1 MTIKPFKIK
10 RKHLEQYPELHKS
23 DVGMYAF
30 QISDE
35 QGLMMYETE
44 QVANKAFEYFQK
56 NFKTSGRSK

>member
-10 RKHLEQYPELHKS
+10 SKHLEQYPELHRS

-56 NFKTSGRSK
+56 NFKASRESK